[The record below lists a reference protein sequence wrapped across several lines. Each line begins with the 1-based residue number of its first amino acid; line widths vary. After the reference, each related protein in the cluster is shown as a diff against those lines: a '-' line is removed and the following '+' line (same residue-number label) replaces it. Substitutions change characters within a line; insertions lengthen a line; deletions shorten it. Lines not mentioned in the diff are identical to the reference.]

1 MVLIHGHPCMH
12 PRLVCTRCCC
22 ICRLIMHYW
31 LYCRWYSCRL
41 DPIVQGGHGAGEL
54 LLGTRWPTGDLCRW
68 VLLLLWLLLQGPCMQ
83 QFWILLLWVY
93 GLQQLALLLG

>member
-1 MVLIHGHPCMH
+1 
-12 PRLVCTRCCC
+12 
-22 ICRLIMHYW
+22 
-31 LYCRWYSCRL
+31 
-41 DPIVQGGHGAGEL
+41 
-54 LLGTRWPTGDLCRW
+54 